1 MPAEPIKVNPSQ
13 MLQGGASVAATAEQ
27 VATPN
32 PGAAPIPKPGSP
44 MDAAAASVATAMGTQ
59 VTQMTAQVASKGPA
73 LQATTSSGV
82 AQTEATDEQNAERYR
97 AVPGTG
103 GLDGPGSG
111 GAAGRV
117 MEVSDGWDDSREPF
131 RITGDME
138 EDEFGHFHTPYVPLD
153 PGGAAGGSGAGRAP
167 V

>member
-1 MPAEPIKVNPSQ
+1 VNPSQ
-13 MLQGGASVAATAEQ
+13 MLQSGASVAATAEQ

-44 MDAAAASVATAMGTQ
+44 MDAAAAAVAAAMGTQ

-97 AVPGTG
+97 AVPGSG
-103 GLDGPGSG
+103 GLDGLGAG
-111 GAAGRV
+111 GATGRF
-117 MEVSDGWDDSREPF
+117 MEVSDGWDDPAEPF
-131 RITGDME
+131 RITPDME
-138 EDEFGHFHTPYVPLD
+138 EDEFGHFHAPFVPLD
-153 PGGAAGGSGAGRAP
+153 PGGAAGGGSGAGRAP